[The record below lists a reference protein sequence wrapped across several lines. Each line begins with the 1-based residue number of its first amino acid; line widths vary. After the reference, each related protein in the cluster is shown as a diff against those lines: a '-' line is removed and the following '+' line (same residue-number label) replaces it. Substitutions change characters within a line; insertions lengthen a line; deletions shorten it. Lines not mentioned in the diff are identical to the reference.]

1 MKYGITLTR
10 LEERKLSY
18 LIKNSPKF
26 RIRQRAHAILLYSK
40 NYDVDNLA
48 GIFDVHR
55 DTINRW
61 LIMWDQKGVLG
72 LYDIPRSGRPHIS
85 RKQDDICCDEN
96 YELKMDE
103 SSYSLAKVV

>member
-18 LIKNSPKF
+18 LIRNSPKF

-40 NYDVDNLA
+40 NYDIDNLA

-61 LIMWDQKGVLG
+61 LVMWDQKGVLG
-72 LYDIPRSGRPHIS
+72 LYDIPRSGRPHIN
-85 RKQDDICCDEN
+85 RKQDDICCDDN
-96 YELKMDE
+96 YEFDMDVLN
-103 SSYSLAKVV
+103 STMQIAD

>member
-18 LIKNSPKF
+18 LIRNSPKF

-40 NYDVDNLA
+40 NYDIDNLA

-61 LIMWDQKGVLG
+61 LVMWDQKGVLG
-72 LYDIPRSGRPHIS
+72 LYDIQRSGRPHIN
-85 RKQDDICCDEN
+85 RKHDDICCDEN
-96 YELKMDE
+96 YEFDMEVLNSTMQIAD
-103 SSYSLAKVV
+103 